1 MPTGHNLILETER
14 LAVRTATEQDV
25 DLFYALWTNPR
36 VMRNVGFPH
45 GLPVTRCELDDRLSK
60 QVGSEFDR
68 LLVVGLK
75 ATGQVIGEC
84 KLSRPDEEGV
94 AEPDIKLLP
103 EFWGHKY
110 GVELWRELVA
120 YQFARTDCDIVQ
132 TTPNVDNIASVKMQ
146 EAVGGVRTGEAVY
159 QFPEPMQGYTT
170 PVHHYICR
178 VKRADWERKR
188 PSP

>member
-1 MPTGHNLILETER
+1 MSSRHKLVFATDR
-14 LAVRTATEQDV
+14 LVVRTATEDDV

-45 GLPVTRCELDDRLSK
+45 GLSVTRRELEDRLSK
-60 QVGSEFDR
+60 QVDSEFDR
-68 LLVVGLK
+68 LLVVELK
-75 ATGQVIGEC
+75 AAGQAIGEC

-170 PVHHYICR
+170 PVHHHVYR
-178 VKRADWERKR
+178 VNRADWQQKR